1 MRKWMLGIGLLI
13 SAITIAQPTITQV
26 SPNSASSGST
36 ITINGTNLT
45 GVSAISLGGTAV
57 ASFQVLS
64 STTVTAVVGSGAT
77 GAVSLTTSGG
87 TTSFSGFTFLP
98 TLPAINSMWHITC
111 SGVSFEIS
119 PVNGINGVVPA
130 GTTYSWNVPL
140 LTAAMAGAESK
151 SGQTS
156 IYGTLTNS
164 TNVTQTAV
172 YSVTPFKSGA
182 GAGQPFTVTITILAS
197 ANINPTGMI
206 TCSGVSFSI
215 TPINFINGQV
225 PLNTLYNWN
234 VPIITA
240 AQITGGLSTVNS
252 MNINGTLF
260 NNTPL
265 AQTATYSVTP
275 NTSGCIGKN
284 FTVTISLL
292 PTATIQNFT
301 RLTTSGNAF
310 TISPMNLINGT
321 IPTGT
326 LYSWNAPAYTGLVTG
341 GQTGIDSPNIS
352 GTLNNGTG
360 SIQTATYL
368 VSPKSGNCIGSVF
381 SVVVTVQSSVSSPT
395 ITSFTPTS
403 AGAGTA
409 ITITG
414 TNFTGVSAITL
425 GGTAVS
431 SFQVLSPTTIRAVV
445 GSGSTGALSIS
456 TSGGFAS
463 LAGFTYL
470 NNSLSV
476 NSMTAVTCSGV
487 AFQLSPIDGVNG
499 TIPQGTTY
507 SWGSPQVTS
516 NISGGQTQTGKAFI
530 YGTLVNSSFTIQT
543 ATYTVVPYEASSG
556 LGASFT
562 VTITVLPAAQIAAF
576 SRVICS
582 GVGFTITPVNF
593 INGTIPS
600 GTFYNWG
607 TPTTST
613 PSFTGNLSGS
623 NQVSIFG
630 TLQNKTNT
638 LQSATYTVTPTTFPG
653 NCAGA
658 PFPVTI
664 YVNPT
669 ADISPIT
676 LGICTGV
683 PFSITPDNIL
693 HGIIPL
699 GTSYRWSLPTYNA
712 AVSGGQANSGMNNI
726 SGNLSNTSHTIQQAI
741 YQIIP
746 TTPICGD
753 GAAFSVVVNLSPR
766 PNIVGYLDV

>member
-1 MRKWMLGIGLLI
+1 MRKWILFIGLFTSI
-13 SAITIAQPTITQV
+13 VTIAQPTITQI
-26 SPNSASSGST
+26 SPTSASSGST
-36 ITINGTNLT
+36 IVINGTNLT
-45 GVSAISLGGTAV
+45 GVTAISLGGTAV
-57 ASFQVLS
+57 TSFQVLS

-77 GAVSLTTSGG
+77 GAVSLTTAGG
-87 TTSFSGFTFLP
+87 TTSFSGFTYVP
-98 TLPAINSMWHITC
+98 TLPAINSMSLIIC
-111 SGVSFEIS
+111 SGVSFNIS
-119 PVNGINGVVPA
+119 PVNGINGVVPSE
-130 GTTYSWNVPL
+130 TTYSWNVPL

-151 SGQTS
+151 SGQPS

-164 TNVTQTAV
+164 TNLTQTAV
-172 YSVTPFKSGA
+172 YSVTPFKSGE

-225 PLNTLYNWN
+225 PLNTLYSWD

-265 AQTATYSVTP
+265 AQTATYTVTP

-310 TISPMNLINGT
+310 TVGPMNLINGT

-326 LYSWNAPAYTGLVTG
+326 LYSWNAPTYTGLVTG
-341 GQTGIDSPNIS
+341 GQTGMDSPNIT

-368 VSPKSGNCIGSVF
+368 VSPRSGNCIGSVF
-381 SVVVTVQSSVSSPT
+381 SVVVTIQSSVSSPT
-395 ITSFTPTS
+395 ITSFVPTS
-403 AGAGTA
+403 AGAGA
-409 ITITG
+409 SITITG
-414 TNFTGVSAITL
+414 TNFTGVSAVTL

-431 SFQVLSPTTIRAVV
+431 SFQVLSLTTILAVV

-476 NSMTAVTCSGV
+476 TSMTAVICSGV
-487 AFQLSPIDGVNG
+487 AFQLSPINGVNG
-499 TIPQGTTY
+499 IIPPGTTY

-516 NISGGQTQTGKAFI
+516 NITGGQTQTGKAFI
-530 YGTLVNSSFTIQT
+530 YGTLVNTSFTIQT

-556 LGASFT
+556 LGAAFT

-576 SRVICS
+576 SRVVCS
-582 GVGFTITPVNF
+582 GVGFTITPVNL

-600 GTFYNWG
+600 GTFYSWG

-613 PSFTGNLSGS
+613 PSFTGNVSGS
-623 NQVSIFG
+623 NQVAIFG

-638 LQSATYTVTPTTFPG
+638 LQSATYTVIPTTFPG
-653 NCAGA
+653 NCVGA

-664 YVNPT
+664 YVNP
-669 ADISPIT
+669 
-676 LGICTGV
+676 
-683 PFSITPDNIL
+683 IL
-693 HGIIPL
+693 
-699 GTSYRWSLPTYNA
+699 
-712 AVSGGQANSGMNNI
+712 
-726 SGNLSNTSHTIQQAI
+726 
-741 YQIIP
+741 
-746 TTPICGD
+746 
-753 GAAFSVVVNLSPR
+753 
-766 PNIVGYLDV
+766 